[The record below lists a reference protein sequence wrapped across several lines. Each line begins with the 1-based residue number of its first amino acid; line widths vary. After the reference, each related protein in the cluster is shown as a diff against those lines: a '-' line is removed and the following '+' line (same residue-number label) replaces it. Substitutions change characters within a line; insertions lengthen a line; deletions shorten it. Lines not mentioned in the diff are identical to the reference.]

1 MSFSIFI
8 NVRSRPRVH
17 VLFDWLWEKCD
28 SLTRRLME
36 EAGIFQLYGPKA
48 QAQLRESKWFLTY
61 GDKDI

>member
-1 MSFSIFI
+1 M
-8 NVRSRPRVH
+8 
-17 VLFDWLWEKCD
+17 LFDWLWEKCD